1 MTTRSE
7 VLAVGRLRRIWRQTQ
22 AAAIRLTL
30 VVLATLLAA
39 PAVSAQQSYPQ
50 LSRDEE
56 LRLAMSAGPLTV
68 TQDADVYVLGE
79 HGFER
84 VIEGSNGFACLV
96 VRSARDRT
104 LLAPHCLNPAATETV
119 LPAMLREGELQ
130 AEGLDANEIEA
141 RLKQEWDDG
150 ELPLP
155 AGPAYAYMLSEGQRL
170 GPAGNFKPHFMLY
183 VPYVTNADIGGD
195 PRHQEF
201 PFVGPYENH
210 PLSTVVIIMDE
221 FVKPENVVL
230 RRR

>member
-1 MTTRSE
+1 
-7 VLAVGRLRRIWRQTQ
+7 VALAAV
-22 AAAIRLTL
+22 AI
-30 VVLATLLAA
+30 LLAA
-39 PAVSAQQSYPQ
+39 PAVRAQDGYTE

-56 LRLAMSAGPLTV
+56 LRLAMSAGPLSV
-68 TQDADVYVLGE
+68 SQDADVYVMGAR
-79 HGFER
+79 GFER

-96 VRSARDRT
+96 VRSANDKT
-104 LLAPHCLNPAATETV
+104 LLAPHCLNPAAAETV

-130 AEGLDANEIEA
+130 AEGLAADEIDA
-141 RLKQEWDDG
+141 RMQQEWADG

-155 AGPAYAYMLSEGQRL
+155 EGPAYAYMLSEGQRL
-170 GPAGNFKPHFMLY
+170 GTAGNFKPHFMLY

-210 PLSTVVIIMDE
+210 PLSTVVIIMEE

-230 RRR
+230 PRR